1 MADPA
6 EPPQC
11 ERKPGMGQFDGKVA
25 LVTGGS
31 RGIGAECARLLAM
44 RGASVIVGYGQAAGE
59 AEAVASVIRDTGG
72 RAATSGGDA
81 RDPATGKAAVAK
93 ALETFGG
100 LDILVTSAG
109 VLGNAPLEDID
120 AEMFRTVYEINVLG
134 TLLTIQA
141 AVPHMTSPGGRIV
154 TFSSRFAVNP
164 PAGNAAYSASK
175 AAVIAMTETFAKEL
189 GPRGIT
195 VNAVAPGLIE
205 TDMTR
210 EIVAARGEA
219 MAAQTPLGRIGL
231 PGDVAGVVAFLASD
245 DARWVTGRTVRA
257 DGGIV

>member
-1 MADPA
+1 
-6 EPPQC
+6 
-11 ERKPGMGQFDGKVA
+11 MGQFDRKVA

-31 RGIGAECARLLAM
+31 RGIGAECARLLAA
-44 RGASVIVGYGQAAGE
+44 RGASVVVGYGQSAGD
-59 AEAVASVIRDTGG
+59 AETVAQAIRKAGG
-72 RAATSGGDA
+72 QAEISGGDA
-81 RDPATGKAAVAK
+81 RDPATGTAAVTK
-93 ALETFGG
+93 AMETYGR

-109 VLGNAPLEDID
+109 VMGYALLEDID
-120 AEMFRTVYEINVLG
+120 PEIFRTVYDTNVLG
-134 TLLTIQA
+134 TLLMIQA

-154 TFSSRFAVNP
+154 TFSSRFALSP
-164 PAGNAAYSASK
+164 LAGNAAYSASK

-195 VNAVAPGLIE
+195 VNSVAPGLIE

-210 EIVAARGEA
+210 EAVATRGVA
-219 MAAQTPLGRIGL
+219 VTAQTPLGRIGQ